1 MPSTADSNKKIL
13 LRVWVGIKISL
24 YKVARTQPW
33 NYCWFHSF
41 QKLCWKPWCLL
52 LLCQNTHSTNATCAL
67 TVGYKFVNDLKNWFS
82 LLWLWHHRTICVTGQ
97 KSLIYK
103 NPMAGSEQL
112 CIEKLWVGWNRLFWF
127 LRMEKPFVP
136 WSLVYILQQLQNT
149 LIFTLLT
156 DSKVHVYGVYCCN
169 TTSGPC

>member
-1 MPSTADSNKKIL
+1 MPLYLYTSIYMC
-13 LRVWVGIKISL
+13 L
-24 YKVARTQPW
+24 YKSSIPKYLCTKLQGPSHGFF
-33 NYCWFHSF
+33 CWMHSF

-82 LLWLWHHRTICVTGQ
+82 LLWLWCQRTICVTGR

-103 NPMAGSEQL
+103 NPMAGSDQL
-112 CIEKLWVGWNRLFWF
+112 CIEKLWVGLNRLFWF
-127 LRMEKPFVP
+127 LRMEKPFVH